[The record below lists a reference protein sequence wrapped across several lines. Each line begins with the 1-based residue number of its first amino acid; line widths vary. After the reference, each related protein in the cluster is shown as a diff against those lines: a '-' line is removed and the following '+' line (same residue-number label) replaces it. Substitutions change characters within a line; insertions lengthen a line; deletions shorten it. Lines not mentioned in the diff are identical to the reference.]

1 MNASITVIGQKPAG
15 FEPTRI
21 GQAPG
26 EGIKPTMSIQPTVIK
41 SSPAPAP
48 AEPAAPARAPAPT
61 VIAPTRVAPTA
72 IGSPVSGPRFAP
84 TAIPA
89 SPAAPAPVVPPA
101 PRAPIAPSILPGT
114 HVALTQI
121 ALADLVSRF
130 PGESEEVLQ
139 RARGLLAGIS
149 FASEGASFWLGFGV
163 RPQEDLAGAIKER
176 LALLDSPTV
185 RSVSQHMAR
194 LQALLKDVVDAME
207 GGFLRKPAH
216 KVWADCQAEV
226 QQLEGLLR
234 NGAGTIGT
242 LIDKLGRLIASS
254 TEIGVQLA
262 VNARVLEFSMDK
274 VPDALGSVVLGRL
287 TAISS
292 SQAMRLE
299 HLAHTELQIQQLQ
312 ELVSLV
318 QNGILVKLP
327 SLYSSLAALPA
338 KPTETQRFLTV
349 EKINEL
355 SQLLTR

>member
-21 GQAPG
+21 GQASG
-26 EGIKPTMSIQPTVIK
+26 EGIKPTTSIQPTVIK
-41 SSPAPAP
+41 SSPEPAP
-48 AEPAAPARAPAPT
+48 AEAAGPARAPTPT
-61 VIAPTRVAPTA
+61 VIAPTRIAPTA

-89 SPAAPAPVVPPA
+89 SPAAAPVISPA
-101 PRAPIAPSILPGT
+101 SRAPIAPSILPGT
-114 HVALTQI
+114 HVALAQI

-149 FASEGASFWLGFGV
+149 FANEGASFWLGFGV
-163 RPQEDLAGAIKER
+163 RPQEDLAGEIKER

-194 LQALLKDVVDAME
+194 LQALLKDVVEAME

-216 KVWADCQAEV
+216 KVWADSQAEV

-234 NGAGTIGT
+234 SGAGAIGT

-254 TEIGVQLA
+254 KEVGVHLA
-262 VNARVLEFSMDK
+262 VNACVLDFSMDK